1 MRFGIVGTG
10 FISDWFVAACRL
22 AGGTPTAV
30 YSRDRDRGVAFA
42 ARHGLTFAFGSLDEL
57 VKSPSVDAVYVAS
70 PIAAHTRQVACALTN
85 GKHVLCE
92 KTMGTS
98 PEEVASLYRLSDQ
111 NDTVLLEAIRPT
123 HDPASAVIKAALPRL
138 GAIRSA
144 HIEKCQYSSRY
155 APFLRGEVL
164 NAFNPASGNSALRD
178 LGVYC
183 LHPCLTMFG
192 NPLSFTGAD
201 YHLANGF
208 QAGGTAVLNYGSMSA
223 TCTYSKIATTVLPS
237 VIEGERGSLTID
249 SIAEPA
255 QVTFTDHSGHS
266 FDVLAGLSK
275 HPHETL
281 HHPIEEFLRLCEGNM
296 IDHPYRA
303 QTLTAEVIIS
313 ALLSS
318 DGEPEW
324 TRLANCAHSPSAVHD
339 RPEALTRATQKNK
352 VITTNLYTHMTRD
365 VSQLGDIIDG
375 QREERP

>member
-1 MRFGIVGTG
+1 MRFGIIGTG

-42 ARHGLTFAFGSLDEL
+42 SRHGLTFAAGSLDEL
-57 VKSPSVDAVYVAS
+57 VTSPSVDAVYVAS
-70 PIAAHTRQVACALTN
+70 PIAAHTHQVAAALTN

-92 KTMGTS
+92 KTMATM
-98 PEEVASLYRLSDQ
+98 PEDVAHLYRLADQ

-138 GAIRSA
+138 GTIRSA
-144 HIEKCQYSSRY
+144 HFEKCQYSSRY
-155 APFLRGEVL
+155 PAFLRGEVL
-164 NAFNPASGNSALRD
+164 NAFNPSSGNSALRD

-192 NPLSFTGAD
+192 SPLSFTGAD

-208 QAGGTAVLNYGSMSA
+208 QAGGTAVLHYGSMSV
-223 TCTYSKIATTVLPS
+223 TCTYSKIATTILPS
-237 VIEGERGSLTID
+237 VIEGELGSLTID

-255 QVTFTDHSGHS
+255 RASFTDKDGHN
-266 FDVLAGLSK
+266 FDLLTGLSK
-275 HPHETL
+275 KAHETL
-281 HHPIEEFLRLCEGNM
+281 HHPIEAFLRLCEGRM

-303 QTLTAEVIIS
+303 HTLTAEVIIS

-318 DGEPEW
+318 GKEPGW
-324 TRLANCAHSPSAVHD
+324 TRLADHAHSPSAVHD
-339 RPEALTRATQKNK
+339 RPQALTGETSKNT
-352 VITTNLYTHMTRD
+352 VITTNLYTHMSRN
-365 VSQLGDIIDG
+365 VSQLGGNVDG

>member
-10 FISDWFVAACRL
+10 FISDWFVSACRL
-22 AGGTPTAV
+22 AGGTPTAI
-30 YSRDRDRGVAFA
+30 YSRDRDRGFAFA
-42 ARHGLTFAFGSLDEL
+42 TRHGLTFAAGSLDEL
-57 VKSPSVDAVYVAS
+57 VTSPSVDAVYVAS
-70 PIAAHTRQVACALTN
+70 PIAAHTHQVAAALTN

-92 KTMGTS
+92 KTMATS
-98 PEEVASLYRLSDQ
+98 PEEVARLYQLADR
-111 NDTVLLEAIRPT
+111 NATVLLEAIRPT

-138 GAIRSA
+138 GTIRNA
-144 HIEKCQYSSRY
+144 HFEKCQYSSRY
-155 APFLRGEVL
+155 PPFLRGEVL

-183 LHPCLTMFG
+183 IHPCLTMFG
-192 NPLSFTGAD
+192 NPLSFSGAS

-208 QAGGTAVLNYGSMSA
+208 QAGGTVVLDYGSMSA

-237 VIEGERGSLTID
+237 VIEGELGSMTID

-255 QVTFTDHSGHS
+255 QASFTDNAGQC
-266 FDVLAGLSK
+266 FDVLAGPSK
-275 HPHETL
+275 QAQQTL
-281 HHPIEEFLRLCEGNM
+281 HHPVEAFLRLCESNL

-318 DGEPEW
+318 GKKPGW
-324 TRLANCAHSPSAVHD
+324 TLLADYAHGPSAVHE
-339 RPEALTRATQKNK
+339 RPQALTRATSKNT
-352 VITTNLYTHMTRD
+352 VITTNLYTHLSGN
-365 VSQLGDIIDG
+365 VSQLGDAVDG